1 MAHELNASQ
10 DNTFLEI
17 GRLLSQETYKRER
30 KEITVGNL
38 KMDILKKGKDGRMIV
53 GEIKKS
59 SRFQKSAINQLSF
72 YLYRLK
78 KMGIQATGELL
89 IPKEK
94 RRITVILD
102 EDREKE
108 LKKAFFSIEKIIE
121 QEKPPEAIKI
131 RFCRNCAYQ
140 EFCWA

>member
-1 MAHELNASQ
+1 MAHELNPNE

-59 SRFQKSAINQLSF
+59 SRFQKSAVNQLSF

-78 KMGIQATGELL
+78 KMGVQATGELL

-94 RRITVILD
+94 KRITVVLD
-102 EDREKE
+102 EDKEKE
-108 LKKAFFSIEKIIE
+108 LKKAFSSIEKIIK
-121 QEKPPEAIKI
+121 QERPPEAVKI